1 MASARSDTKALRS
14 LEHAQQVEAALQF
27 CSRHKVGRPLVPAH
41 ILQTLVV
48 ELLYR
53 KNIIHDLMT
62 QVYPHQE
69 SIFAESNSNS
79 GQDQERSICN
89 QQSEVPSTTS

>member
-1 MASARSDTKALRS
+1 MATTGSNKAVRSVK
-14 LEHAQQVEAALQF
+14 HAQEVEAALQF
-27 CSRHKVGRPLVPAH
+27 CARHKVGRPLVPAH

-62 QVYPHQE
+62 QVYPYQE
-69 SIFAESNSNS
+69 NLFVKSKGYREENRE
-79 GQDQERSICN
+79 GSICSRQN
-89 QQSEVPSTTS
+89 EKPHT